1 MSPWESSRTRAP
13 AGNVASMS
21 GWLALVGGAEWTE
34 GCSFDAALLER
45 SATSIVTVLPTAAA
59 FENPTGAVEWATR
72 WFAALGATVEA
83 CDIRTRAD
91 ADNED
96 LAAQLC
102 AAKFVYVA
110 GGSPMH
116 LRSTL
121 KDTAALA
128 ALSNGWHRGNTLAAS
143 SAGAMALCD
152 PMLDPRGGAFSIGL
166 GLLAAIAVLPHAQGW
181 SPERTKRT
189 LKLLSAG
196 VQLAMIDERTALV
209 RSPTGVWSA
218 EGAGSVRIYANGTDT
233 SDLHVLDALLL

>member
-1 MSPWESSRTRAP
+1 
-13 AGNVASMS
+13 MS

-45 SATSIVTVLPTAAA
+45 SGSNVVTVLPTAAA
-59 FENPTGAVEWATR
+59 FENPTGAVTWATK
-72 WFAALGATVEA
+72 WFATLGATVVA

-91 ADNED
+91 AENEV
-96 LAAQLC
+96 LAAQLRE
-102 AAKFVYVA
+102 ARFVYVA

-121 KDTAALA
+121 KDTAAFA
-128 ALSNGWHRGNTLAAS
+128 ALRQGWLAGNTLAAS

-166 GLLAAIAVLPHAQGW
+166 GLLSGIAVLPHADEW

-196 VQLAMIDERTALV
+196 VQLAMVDERTALV
-209 RSPTGVWSA
+209 RSPEGVWNA

-233 SDLHVLDALLL
+233 NDLHVLDNISVEPSP